1 MKLVELVRPARVA
14 ANLRSTAKLD
24 VIEEL
29 AGLLAR
35 DDGQAIAAN
44 DYRRVLVERERLRS
58 TGVGAG
64 VAIPHGKVPGLDHL
78 ALAVGLSRTGVD
90 FDSADGKPVYIFM
103 ALAAPPSSTGDHL
116 RALARVAR
124 LCNDAGFRERLLACE
139 TDAAA
144 YELLIAEDEEGT

>member
-1 MKLVELVRPARVA
+1 MKLVELVRPTRVA

-24 VIEEL
+24 VLDEL

-35 DDGQAIAAN
+35 DNGQAISAS

-78 ALAVGLSRTGVD
+78 ALAVGLSRAGVD
-90 FDSADGKPVYIFM
+90 FDSADGKPVHIFM
-103 ALAAPPSSTGDHL
+103 ALAAPTSATGDHL

-124 LCNDAGFRERLLACE
+124 LCNDAGFRERLMACE

-144 YELLIAEDEEGT
+144 YELLVTADDEGT